1 MRNVE
6 WMILAAALFV
16 PLVHAQEARPVQHVH
31 QAGRI
36 RLFYHMEGQHAV
48 DAADVNRNGVP
59 DAVEDVLTQTQA
71 AQTLFVDVLGF
82 PDPFSTERFR
92 TAAYLDIH
100 FRHKDLLK
108 ANGVTYDELQHFNH
122 SGDPK
127 GTVSICFNVATS
139 VRASANLTP
148 AHEFFHLIQNSTTY
162 FKNRWFTEGT
172 ARWSER
178 GLGVGDLGPARVL
191 SAWPL
196 SQTQC
201 AELSARTYDAS
212 EHFWNPLARRTDAT
226 GEIPDSPALAPLK
239 AMTYADGTPVLKDL
253 RLTGWRFIRDVL
265 RAFDHEDNVAFK
277 ELGYDRWSE
286 ENQKS
291 PKNDVFILRAVLRA
305 LEKSP
310 PPGP

>member
-1 MRNVE
+1 VVKRVLG
-6 WMILAAALFV
+6 IDHTIVSLLQ
-16 PLVHAQEARPVQHVH
+16 AQEAHLPLPRP
-31 QAGRI
+31 
-36 RLFYHMEGQHAV
+36 RLPPHGCAW
-48 DAADVNRNGVP
+48 
-59 DAVEDVLTQTQA
+59 
-71 AQTLFVDVLGF
+71 LGF

-92 TAAYLDIH
+92 TAAYLD
-100 FRHKDLLK
+100 R
-108 ANGVTYDELQHFNH
+108 
-122 SGDPK
+122 
-127 GTVSICFNVATS
+127 
-139 VRASANLTP
+139 
-148 AHEFFHLIQNSTTY
+148 
-162 FKNRWFTEGT
+162 
-172 ARWSER
+172 
-178 GLGVGDLGPARVL
+178 PARVL

-212 EHFWNPLARRTDAT
+212 EHFWNPLARRTDTA